1 MIDIGDGRKVPSLKE
16 FLDALDADNAA
27 RAARGEPPRNPTD
40 PLPGWDPTAEPA
52 PVFDP
57 LLDVPDGKAFSIA
70 LLNSREFRQYILN
83 SLTLG
88 TIPPDIITRVMDYG
102 WGRPADRVEHTGK
115 DGQPIETVTEVR
127 RIIVSVPPL
136 HPTIN

>member
-1 MIDIGDGRKVPSLKE
+1 MEQEKFKSLADFLGELEGNPPS
-16 FLDALDADNAA
+16 DAPAQFT
-27 RAARGEPPRNPTD
+27 P
-40 PLPGWDPTAEPA
+40 PA
-52 PVFDP
+52 PQLEDIE
-57 LLDVPDGKAFSIA
+57 DSKAFSIA

-88 TIPPDIITRVMDYG
+88 TIPPAIITRVMDYG